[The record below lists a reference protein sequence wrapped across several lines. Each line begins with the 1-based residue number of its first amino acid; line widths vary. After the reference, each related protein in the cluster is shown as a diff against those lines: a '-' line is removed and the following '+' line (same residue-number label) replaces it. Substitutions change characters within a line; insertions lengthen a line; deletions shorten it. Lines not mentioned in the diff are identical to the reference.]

1 MIELD
6 KLSTEKRN
14 PASAGIDTMSTLDMV
29 TLINN
34 EDKKVAYAVEKILP
48 DIAKAVD
55 IVADH
60 LQAGGRLLYMGS
72 GTSGRLGIL
81 DAVECPPTYSTDPAM
96 VQGLIAGGYPA
107 IFRAK
112 EGAEDSEAEGHKDIR
127 DMEVDERD
135 VVMGLTASGRTPY
148 VIGGL
153 DEARKAGAATLG
165 LACSQDPSIGRHCD
179 LCLVVLPG
187 PEVITGSTR
196 MKAGTAEK
204 MVLNMISTG
213 TMVKLGK
220 VRGNLM
226 IDVKASNAKL
236 MERALRIVME
246 VTGMDEQEAMKAL
259 TFHRGSARAAVED
272 WEASHDK

>member
-1 MIELD
+1 MIGLD

-34 EDKKVAYAVEKILP
+34 EDKKVAAAVEKILP
-48 DIAKAVD
+48 DIARAVD
-55 IVADH
+55 LVADH
-60 LQAGGRLLYMGS
+60 LKQGGRLIYLGS

-81 DAVECPPTYSTDPAM
+81 DAVECPPTYSTDPDM

-107 IFRAK
+107 IFQAK
-112 EGAEDSEAEGHKDIR
+112 EGAEDSEAEGHKDIEA
-127 DMEVDERD
+127 MVAGPKD

-153 DEARKAGAATLG
+153 DEARKAGAAVIG
-165 LACSQDPSIGRHCD
+165 LACSENPSIARHCD

-213 TMVKLGK
+213 AMVKLGK

-236 MERALRIVME
+236 MERALGIVME
-246 VTGMDEQEAMKAL
+246 VTGMNEQEAMRAL
-259 TFHRGSARAAVED
+259 TFHSGSARAAVED
-272 WEASHDK
+272 WEAAHDK

>member
-1 MIELD
+1 MIGLD

-14 PASAGIDTMSTLDMV
+14 PASAGIDTMSTLEMV

-34 EDKKVAYAVEKILP
+34 EDKKVALAVEKILP
-48 DIAKAVD
+48 DIAKAID

-60 LQAGGRLLYMGS
+60 LKQGGRLIYMGS

-107 IFRAK
+107 IFQAK
-112 EGAEDSEAEGHKDIR
+112 EGAEDSEAEGHKDIVE
-127 DMEVDERD
+127 MEVSSRD

-153 DEARKAGAATLG
+153 DEARKAGAAVLG
-165 LACSQDPSIGRHCD
+165 LTCSEHPSIERHCD

-236 MERALRIVME
+236 MERALGIIRT
-246 VTGMDEQEAMKAL
+246 VTGCSESEAMKML
-259 TFHRGSARAAVED
+259 TFHSGSARAAVED

>member
-1 MIELD
+1 MIGLD

-34 EDKKVAYAVEKILP
+34 EDKKVACAVEKILP

-60 LQAGGRLLYMGS
+60 LEQGGRLIYLGS

-81 DAVECPPTYSTDPAM
+81 DAVECPPTYSTDPDM

-107 IFRAK
+107 IFQAK
-112 EGAEDSEAEGHKDIR
+112 EGAEDSEAEGHKDIEA
-127 DMEVDERD
+127 MVVGPKD

-153 DEARKAGAATLG
+153 DEARKAGAGPG
-165 LACSQDPSIGRHCD
+165 LQ
-179 LCLVVLPG
+179 
-187 PEVITGSTR
+187 
-196 MKAGTAEK
+196 
-204 MVLNMISTG
+204 
-213 TMVKLGK
+213 
-220 VRGNLM
+220 
-226 IDVKASNAKL
+226 
-236 MERALRIVME
+236 
-246 VTGMDEQEAMKAL
+246 
-259 TFHRGSARAAVED
+259 
-272 WEASHDK
+272 